1 MFKRCGAAM
10 LLTPLGMLGLGL
22 LLALIAPRFIAQR
35 PEHHHREHGRE
46 RRLLE
51 QRNNDAAVR

>member
-10 LLTPLGMLGLGL
+10 LLFPPLGMLVLGIL
-22 LLALIAPRFIAQR
+22 LVLFAPRFIAQW
-35 PEHHHREHGRE
+35 PHHHRDHGRE